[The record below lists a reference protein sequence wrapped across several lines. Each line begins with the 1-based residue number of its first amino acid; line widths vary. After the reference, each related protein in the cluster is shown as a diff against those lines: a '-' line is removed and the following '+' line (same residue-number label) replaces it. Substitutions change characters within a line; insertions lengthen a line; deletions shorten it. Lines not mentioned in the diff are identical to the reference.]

1 MTFAAMKSTP
11 VRLVVAILA
20 TAAVAGCAGENLFS
34 VAGVGA
40 SGPEVGITSPT
51 EAAEVTAG
59 SPLPVA
65 ADAVAQAGAAN
76 VEYKGVYDDGT
87 AAYLTQSASL
97 NGLVS
102 LSLNATLAPVAGQ
115 DEGAARIIVTVT
127 DQTGQVGAD
136 TVNITI
142 TTTNE

>member
-1 MTFAAMKSTP
+1 MAGN
-11 VRLVVAILA
+11 RLLRAH
-20 TAAVAGCAGENLFS
+20 
-34 VAGVGA
+34 
-40 SGPEVGITSPT
+40 
-51 EAAEVTAG
+51 
-59 SPLPVA
+59 VA
-65 ADAVAQAGAAN
+65 AGQDSFEETLAGYM
-76 VEYKGVYDDGT
+76 EYDDGT

-102 LSLNATLAPVAGQ
+102 LSLNATLAPIAGQ